1 MSGKAQGAR
10 VNGTVGAFYAPENP
24 PTEQHKA
31 AAAAE
36 VAQKDQRGSVLALV
50 EIGAELELFSD
61 SASDAYAMLPVSG
74 EGRRAVRLKSH
85 DFRNWLSGQ
94 FYKRSG
100 GTKAAADDSIRAAL
114 GVLISKALHDGPRCD
129 VAVRVAEHGGNLYL
143 DLANERGEAVVMTA
157 QGWSVTAKHP
167 VRFRVPRG
175 LKPLPSPERDG
186 SIDELRPLINAPGEA
201 EWCLLVA
208 WLVASLRPGRP
219 LPVLVLLGEAGSAK
233 STTGRLL
240 RSLIDPAEP
249 ADRTRPRDERDLA
262 IAAKNGWVCS
272 FDNLSGLS
280 DLMSDALC
288 RLSTGAGF
296 ATRELHTDTD
306 EVLIAVLRPVMANGI
321 DDLLHRGD
329 LADRALRVELP
340 VIPPGERRT
349 LDDVLR
355 RYEAIRPR
363 VLGAICDGACGALAR
378 LAESYVADL
387 PRMADFTLWG
397 VAAEESFGW
406 PAGTFLRHYRE
417 NRAGLV
423 EAALDADPVAT
434 AIRRLL
440 GVRGG
445 AWEGTVGELLDA
457 LTELHES
464 VPPAGW
470 PRTPSALSNRLRR
483 AAPHLRSVGVD
494 LTVASSR
501 TNRGRL
507 YSLRKTVT
515 TVTSSTAQ
523 RGQAPTPPASQPS
536 RPVTTV
542 THSGRAGT
550 QDFDDGDASDDRDGA
565 AAPHPVACRCAGD
578 GCALGAGGTP

>member
-1 MSGKAQGAR
+1 MSGKAKGAR
-10 VNGTVGAFYAPENP
+10 VNGAAGAVYAPEDP
-24 PTEQHKA
+24 PTEQQKA
-31 AAAAE
+31 AAAME
-36 VAQKDQRGSVLALV
+36 VAPRDQRGSVLALV
-50 EIGAELELFSD
+50 EIGSELELFSET
-61 SASDAYAMLPVSG
+61 AGDAYAMVPLSG
-74 EGRRAVRLKSH
+74 EARRAVRLKSP
-85 DFRNWLSGQ
+85 DFRHWLSGQ

-100 GTKAAADDSIRAAL
+100 GTKAAADDSLRAAL
-114 GVLISKALHDGPRCD
+114 GVLISKAIHDGPRCE

-143 DLANERGEAVVMTA
+143 DLANERGEAVVMTPH
-157 QGWSVTAKHP
+157 GWSVTAKHP
-167 VRFRVPRG
+167 VRFRVSRG
-175 LKPLPSPERDG
+175 LKPLPSPERGG
-186 SIDELRPLINAPGEA
+186 SIDELRPLLNAPGEA

-240 RSLIDPAEP
+240 RNLIDPAEP

-262 IAAKNGWVCS
+262 IAARNGWVCS

-280 DLMSDALC
+280 DLTSDALC

-340 VIPPGERRT
+340 VIPPGQRRT

-355 RYEAIRPR
+355 RYDAIRPR
-363 VLGAICDGACGALAR
+363 VLGALCDAACGALAR
-378 LAESYVADL
+378 LPQSYIADL
-387 PRMADFTLWG
+387 PRMADFALWG
-397 VAAEESFGW
+397 VAAEASLGW
-406 PAGTFLRHYRE
+406 PTGTFLRHYRE

-440 GVRGG
+440 DVRAG

-457 LTELHES
+457 LTALHQS
-464 VPPAGW
+464 SPPAGW

-483 AAPHLRSVGVD
+483 AAPHLRSVGVE
-494 LTVASSR
+494 LTVAASR

-515 TVTSSTAQ
+515 TVTVGTPQ
-523 RGQAPTPPASQPS
+523 RGKAPTLPTSLPS

-542 THSGRAGT
+542 TDSGRAT
-550 QDFDDGDASDDRDGA
+550 AQDFDDSDASDDRDGA
-565 AAPHPVACRCAGD
+565 AAPHPAACRCAGD
-578 GCALGAGGTP
+578 GCAAAGGAP